1 MVHVENTHW
10 NDAEHS
16 PFLAPYAALIVV
28 NDITGADLDVTAQ
41 RIVATNLTRD
51 LETHIAEA
59 EVDFQ
64 PESGFILVGAKVEGE
79 DTASALD
86 VLSHDLLEAIREA
99 GHDPEVIELVAAH
112 IVYEPELLE
121 AQNASPEGAVLIDDM
136 RFMRGP
142 NDPIPLFVV
151 NELGE
156 QASTTAP
163 EVFYKARDQV
173 VGLL

>member
-16 PFLAPYAALIVV
+16 PFLAPYAALLVV
-28 NDITGADLDVTAQ
+28 NDITGPDIDETEQ
-41 RIVATNLTRD
+41 RIIASILTRD
-51 LETHIAEA
+51 VETHIAEA
-59 EVDFQ
+59 EVDFR
-64 PESGFILVGAKVEGE
+64 PESGFIMIGAKVEGE

-99 GHDPEVIELVAAH
+99 GHDPETIELVAAH
-112 IVYEPELLE
+112 IAYEPELLE
-121 AQNASPEGAVLIDDM
+121 AQKQAPEGTVLIDDL

-142 NDPIPLFVV
+142 NDPIPLFTI
-151 NELGE
+151 NDLGE
-156 QASTTAP
+156 QMSTTAP

>member
-1 MVHVENTHW
+1 MVHAENPQW

-28 NDITGADLDVTAQ
+28 NDITGADLDETEQ

-51 LETHIAEA
+51 IETHIAEA
-59 EVDFQ
+59 EVDFR
-64 PESGFILVGAKVEGE
+64 PESGFIMIGAKIEGE

-86 VLSHDLLEAIREA
+86 VLSHDLLEAIRQA

-121 AQNASPEGAVLIDDM
+121 AQKSAPVGSVLIDDM

-142 NDPIPLFVV
+142 NDPIPLFTI
-151 NELGE
+151 NDLGE
-156 QASTTAP
+156 QMSTTAP

-173 VGLL
+173 TGLL